1 VDARAW
7 DERYEATDLMWSVTP
22 NQFVAAAL
30 AGLPPERA
38 LDLACGEGRNAIW
51 LASLGWQVTALD
63 FSAVAV
69 EKGRARAGEVEVN
82 WVVGDVLTDPL
93 PEVDLVVLAYLQL
106 PAEERSTAVRRA
118 FGSLSVGGT
127 FFLVAHD
134 STNLTE
140 GTGGPTDPA
149 FLYTAEEV
157 LADLDGERY
166 EVVAAERVA
175 REIPPAGT
183 HQHTGAPSSTAYDA
197 LVHLVRTPGSG
208 QDSGQ
213 KLQV

>member
-1 VDARAW
+1 MDARAW
-7 DERYEATDLMWSVTP
+7 DERYGNTEQVWSVGP

-30 AGLPPERA
+30 STLAPATA

-69 EKGRARAGEVEVN
+69 EKGRARAGDLKVD
-82 WVVGDVLTDPL
+82 WVVGDALSAPL
-93 PEVDLVVLAYLQL
+93 PQVDLVVLAYLQL
-106 PAEERSTAVRRA
+106 PADERSVAVRRA
-118 FGSLSVGGT
+118 FGSLRAGGT

-157 LADLDGERY
+157 LGDLESERF
-166 EVVAAERVA
+166 EVVEATRVS
-175 REIPPAGT
+175 RDVPAGGT
-183 HQHTGAPSSTAYDA
+183 HQHQGTPTTTAYDA
-197 LVHLVRTPGSG
+197 LVHLVRVG
-208 QDSGQ
+208 
-213 KLQV
+213 